1 MRRVHFAGAALA
13 MILPAAC
20 TSQLPTVQD
29 DSAFA
34 TQLAHQA
41 GMQASHHAATPARPI
56 RGTCELAIQPAEPVS
71 PGVIRQLDVGTCQI
85 SHLGRSMM
93 VSDKIINLGAGT
105 QSADVALTAA
115 NGDVLHASGNGTNTM
130 VAPGKF
136 AFRVELTITGGTGR
150 FSDASGMI
158 VSEGVAELATARA
171 QVTMTGTIR
180 Y

>member
-1 MRRVHFAGAALA
+1 MRRFHFAGAALA

-20 TSQLPTVQD
+20 TSQLPTVPD
-29 DSAFA
+29 ESALVSPA
-34 TQLAHQA
+34 AEQIV
-41 GMQASHHAATPARPI
+41 MQASHQASPARPI

-71 PGVIRQLDVGTCQI
+71 PGVIRQRDVGTCQI
-85 SHLGRSMM
+85 SHLGRSTM

-115 NGDVLHASGNGTNTM
+115 NGDMLHASGSGTNTM

-158 VSEGVAELATARA
+158 VSEGVAELATTRA
-171 QVTMTGTIR
+171 QVTMAGIIR